1 MYLILS
7 EFEQILQFRA
17 IAASL
22 EYWAV
27 FPNNDDKLYDTDSIA
42 VLTVTTYMIDYWS
55 TIFFCISLI

>member
-42 VLTVTTYMIDYWS
+42 VLTVTTYMIDY
-55 TIFFCISLI
+55 